1 MDTAILKRYTVKEE
15 ILNSISHGIGAVFAL
30 GGTVAM
36 AVLAIVNNSTLA
48 LVNALIYGVSLILLY
63 TMSTVYHAVTNVK
76 AKSILRIF
84 DHASIFLLIAGS
96 YTPFCLIALNGNSH
110 GKMVAIAVWA
120 CAVIGVI
127 LNATDLKKTEKL
139 GVVLYVIMGWSV
151 IAVIRDIIAALS
163 APAFWLLLAGGLCY
177 TFGIIFY
184 AMKKIRYM
192 HGIWHLFVLAGS
204 VLHFLCISIYI
215 LPMAYN

>member
-15 ILNSISHGIGAVFAL
+15 ILNSVTHGIGAIFAL

-36 AVLAIVNNSTLA
+36 AVLAVVNHSNMA
-48 LVNALIYGVSLILLY
+48 LVNALVYGISLILLY
-63 TMSTVYHAVTNVK
+63 TMSTVYHAVTNPK

-96 YTPFCLIALNGNSH
+96 YTPFCLIALNGNPH
-110 GKMVAIAVWA
+110 GKMVAFAVWA
-120 CAVIGVI
+120 CAIIGVI
-127 LNATDLKKTEKL
+127 LNAIDLKKTEKL
-139 GVVLYVIMGWSV
+139 GIILYVIMGWSV
-151 IAVIRDIIAALS
+151 VAVLRDIVSALS
-163 APAFWLLLAGGLCY
+163 GPAFWLLLAGGLCY

-184 AMKKIRYM
+184 AMKKVRYM
-192 HGIWHLFVLAGS
+192 HGIWHVFVLAGS